1 MRRRFVKI
9 AAIALAA
16 AITVSAGACAGES
29 GQDTFTGDAS
39 EEPEYQ
45 SSLNPITPSAYRDV
59 RGLKLEKGSYIS
71 IIGKSEATAFW
82 KSVRSGVVQ
91 AAEDLNKEL
100 GYTGN
105 DKIKV
110 TYNGPA
116 KSEDIDEQVNI
127 LDEELSRYPDVIGIA
142 SIDEDACTVQFDLAT
157 ENGIPIIALDSGN
170 KYPGIQ
176 CTVKTDNQEAAR
188 TGAYNLA
195 NEIGGKGDVLVLVH
209 DSKSE
214 TAKER
219 LKSFQDEMTEKH
231 PDVNVAE
238 VVYCDKLDDI
248 RKQMADEHN
257 EGLKEG
263 EREVQKESFSDAD
276 VIQYMIEQHPGLKGI
291 FGTNDSTTMLG
302 LRAIR
307 QAEEERARSG
317 GEDGQSPDESGED
330 SGKDAQTP
338 EGSGKDSEEGEQ
350 ASGESGEDSRK
361 DGQVSGESGEGSD
374 GVGQASGESGEDSGK
389 DGQTLEESGEDAEK
403 TDGASA
409 QNSQENGNESE
420 KDAQKQAPQVDSEN
434 EDGNKTVPASAD
446 GGQKHET
453 TSTEDGNDGT
463 LSNGDGKNE
472 PASADDDKNEGE
484 SQTDGTDKDTSGDQI
499 SNDEDGGTDDIS
511 TENEGTENTKIVL
524 MGFDVSK
531 DQLKALEEGE
541 IAGLVVQNPFGIGYA
556 SVVAAARTVLQA
568 GNEAQVSTGYLWVT
582 KDNLNDESIKKMLY
596 D

>member
-1 MRRRFVKI
+1 MKKKKGSFVMRRRFVKI

-238 VVYCDKLDDI
+238 VIYCDKLDDI
-248 RKQMADEHN
+248 RKQMADEYN

-276 VIQYMIEQHPGLKGI
+276 VIQYMIERHPGLKGI

-302 LRAIR
+302 LHAIR
-307 QAEEERARSG
+307 QAEEEKARSG

-338 EGSGKDSEEGEQ
+338 EGFGKDSGKDAQTPEGSEKDSEEDEQ

-389 DGQTLEESGEDAEK
+389 DGQTPGESGEDAGK
-403 TDGASA
+403 TDGASE

-420 KDAQKQAPQVDSEN
+420 KDAQKQDTQADSEN

-446 GGQKHET
+446 
-453 TSTEDGNDGT
+453 
-463 LSNGDGKNE
+463 
-472 PASADDDKNEGE
+472 DDKNEGK

-499 SNDEDGGTDDIS
+499 SNDEDGGTDDTS
-511 TENEGTENTKIVL
+511 TENEWTENTKIVL

>member
-330 SGKDAQTP
+330 S
-338 EGSGKDSEEGEQ
+338 S
-350 ASGESGEDSRK
+350 K
-361 DGQVSGESGEGSD
+361 DGQVSGESREGSRKD
-374 GVGQASGESGEDSGK
+374 GQASGEPGEDSDEVGQASGESGEDSGK

>member
-238 VVYCDKLDDI
+238 VIYCDKLDDI
-248 RKQMADEHN
+248 RKQMADEYN

-276 VIQYMIEQHPGLKGI
+276 VIQYMIERHPGLKGI

-302 LRAIR
+302 LHAIR
-307 QAEEERARSG
+307 QAEEEKARSG

-330 SGKDAQTP
+330 SGKDAQMP
-338 EGSGKDSEEGEQ
+338 EGSGKDSGKDAQMPEEPGKDSEEGEQ

-374 GVGQASGESGEDSGK
+374 EAGQASGESGEDSGK
-389 DGQTLEESGEDAEK
+389 DGQTPGESGEDAGK
-403 TDGASA
+403 TVGASA
-409 QNSQENGNESE
+409 QNSQESGNESE
-420 KDAQKQAPQVDSEN
+420 KDAQKQDTQADSEN

-446 GGQKHET
+446 
-453 TSTEDGNDGT
+453 
-463 LSNGDGKNE
+463 
-472 PASADDDKNEGE
+472 DDKNEGK

-499 SNDEDGGTDDIS
+499 SNDEDGGTDDTS
-511 TENEGTENTKIVL
+511 TENEWTENTKIVL